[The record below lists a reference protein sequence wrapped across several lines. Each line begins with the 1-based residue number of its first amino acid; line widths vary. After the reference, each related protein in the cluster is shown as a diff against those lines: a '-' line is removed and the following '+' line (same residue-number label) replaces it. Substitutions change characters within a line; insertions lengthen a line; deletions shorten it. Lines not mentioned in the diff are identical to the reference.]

1 MRLLYQ
7 NKYLYSI
14 FQGFCTN
21 FYFTYLFY
29 VAMRLST
36 MEDDLSKTHKLF
48 RFYRPKKVKLS
59 RVFESRIFTELII
72 AMKKFRKTKFR
83 YTKVKG

>member
-1 MRLLYQ
+1 MSYCIVVLYDDDTVCII
-7 NKYLYSI
+7 YL
-14 FQGFCTN
+14 F
-21 FYFTYLFY
+21 FY
-29 VAMRLST
+29 VAMST
-36 MEDDLSKTHKLF
+36 VEDDLSKTDKLF

-83 YTKVKG
+83 YAKVKG